1 MAYKFSIFIFI
12 LKLRYMSLD
21 ISMIYPKSQSQ
32 QVAEWQLYLSLSI
45 LYQMP
50 FTVPLIVSPAF
61 YFEMFQFQNK
71 NK

>member
-1 MAYKFSIFIFI
+1 
-12 LKLRYMSLD
+12 MSLD